1 MLDSIR
7 EIFDILDIEFES
19 VGFKLIEYIN
29 FEELNK
35 AINDDKCPIIDVL
48 QKYLEFDPRYF
59 EMLEY
64 LENKGILDLYLSDK
78 KGSHAMV
85 ATGIKNE
92 NGVECIQ
99 LKNSYADDPT
109 KQGNVQSFLTFRTF
123 ESHR

>member
-1 MLDSIR
+1 M
-7 EIFDILDIEFES
+7 
-19 VGFKLIEYIN
+19 IEYKN
-29 FEELNK
+29 FQELTDAFN
-35 AINDDKCPIIDVL
+35 NGKCPIIDVL
-48 QKYLEFDPRYF
+48 QKYLYSAD
-59 EMLEY
+59 
-64 LENKGILDLYLSDK
+64 ID
-78 KGSHAMV
+78 GSHAMV